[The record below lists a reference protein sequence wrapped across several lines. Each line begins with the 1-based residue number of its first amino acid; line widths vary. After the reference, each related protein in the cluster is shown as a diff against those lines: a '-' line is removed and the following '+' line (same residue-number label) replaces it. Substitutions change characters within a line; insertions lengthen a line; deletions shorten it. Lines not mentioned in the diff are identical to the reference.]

1 MDKKTVVSVNDLRL
15 SLKEVLGLM
24 LLLDDFELRD
34 TLKYYFGI
42 LQFAASRKVNP
53 DQHNIQQALNDVRH
67 SLGMERASNF
77 EEWCNKNSISK
88 DTLKIVSNINACL
101 PLIKAS
107 FQIEELKEEFEE
119 FQKEETLYTLFSLNI
134 PEETK
139 AFEIHSD
146 IQKKTISFPE
156 ALQKYGDDEDLSRGG
171 FMGEIPRIEL
181 PEKFEKQLLSAST
194 GDVLSPILDH
204 EEWTILYLH
213 KIIVPNFGDSEKQ
226 LRDRLFDK
234 HIEYHAD
241 RVVVQKDF

>member
-53 DQHNIQQALNDVRH
+53 DQHNIQQALNGVRH

-107 FQIEELKEEFEE
+107 FQTEELKQEFDE
-119 FQKEETLYTLFSLNI
+119 FQNEETLYTLLVW
-134 PEETK
+134 TL
-139 AFEIHSD
+139 
-146 IQKKTISFPE
+146 QKK
-156 ALQKYGDDEDLSRGG
+156 QK
-171 FMGEIPRIEL
+171 P
-181 PEKFEKQLLSAST
+181 
-194 GDVLSPILDH
+194 
-204 EEWTILYLH
+204 
-213 KIIVPNFGDSEKQ
+213 
-226 LRDRLFDK
+226 
-234 HIEYHAD
+234 
-241 RVVVQKDF
+241 